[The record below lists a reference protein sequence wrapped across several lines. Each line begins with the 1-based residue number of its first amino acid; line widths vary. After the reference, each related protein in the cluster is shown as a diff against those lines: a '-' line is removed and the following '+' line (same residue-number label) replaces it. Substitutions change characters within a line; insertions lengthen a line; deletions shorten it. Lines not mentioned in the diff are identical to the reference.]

1 MEYSESGMKSDPLR
15 VAVMVSG
22 SGTNLQAILDRCREG
37 RLNAFV
43 CVVISNNRD
52 AYALERA
59 RKEGIETVHWS
70 EKKAG
75 SAKAFADG
83 LLDILRNAGTEL
95 VVLAGY
101 MKLIPLEVVKAYQ
114 GRMLNIHPALLP
126 KFGGQGFYGMK
137 VHEAVLAAGESE
149 SGATVHFVDAEYDR
163 GPAFL
168 QRTVPVLPGDTPE
181 TLRARVL
188 AVEHELLPDAI
199 AKFAELY
206 HRGDQVRSE
215 MKIPK
220 H

>member
-1 MEYSESGMKSDPLR
+1 MSADLLR
-15 VAVMVSG
+15 VAVLASG
-22 SGTNLQAILDRCREG
+22 SGTNLQSLLDRCQSG
-37 RLNAFV
+37 SLPATV
-43 CVVISNNRD
+43 VVVISNNRD

-59 RKEGIETVHWS
+59 RRASVLAVHWS

-75 SAKAFADG
+75 SVEAFADG
-83 LLDILRNAGTEL
+83 LLGILQRADTDL

-101 MKLIPLEVVKAYQ
+101 MKLVPMRVVEAFQ

-126 KFGGQGFYGMK
+126 KFGGQGFYGMR
-137 VHEAVLAAGESE
+137 VHEAVLAAGETE

-163 GPAFL
+163 GPSFL
-168 QRTVPVLPGDTPE
+168 QRTVPVMPDDTPE

-199 AKFAELY
+199 AKFAAEYRRVSDGHAPLNT
-206 HRGDQVRSE
+206 
-215 MKIPK
+215 PK

>member
-1 MEYSESGMKSDPLR
+1 MEYSGPGMKSELLR

-37 RLNAFV
+37 RLNAVV
-43 CVVISNNRD
+43 CVVISNNRN

-59 RKEGIETVHWS
+59 RKEGVEAVHWS

-83 LLDILRNAGTEL
+83 LLGILRSAGTDL

-101 MKLIPLEVVKAYQ
+101 MKLIPSGVVEAYQ

-137 VHEAVLAAGESE
+137 VHEAVLAAGETE

-206 HRGDQVRSE
+206 QRGGNARVE
-215 MKIPK
+215 MKSPK